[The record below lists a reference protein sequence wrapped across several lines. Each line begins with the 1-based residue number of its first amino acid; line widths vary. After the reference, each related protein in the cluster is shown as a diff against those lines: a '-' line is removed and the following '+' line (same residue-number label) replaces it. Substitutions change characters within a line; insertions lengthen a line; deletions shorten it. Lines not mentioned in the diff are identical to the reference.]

1 MTDPLHNHA
10 AIEIGSASLD
20 LMIMNHHGDIICDES
35 RDTGLGIG
43 QGGLLPPQQI
53 QDALEAL
60 SELVEIARLNEI
72 PVWRIQAVASSAL
85 RKAFNAKSIVQR
97 IHQELGLEVYL
108 LSMDEEGSLAWR
120 GASCGIQ
127 LPQGSVAVVDLG
139 GSSVEAVCG
148 TPNRM
153 LQQQSFR
160 LGYIALTDRFF
171 GNPVQYSLPQVS
183 RMNSYVDQQLQSL
196 EWQQRPRVLIA
207 VGAVAMAIASME
219 KGLLQ
224 HDPAQI
230 HGLRLSRG
238 MLRKWNDR
246 ILERSPKRR
255 RDLCPAYPNKADYL
269 LAACTVLE
277 SICTYSMRD
286 SLLISGGGL
295 RLGVLLQNFDD
306 RPYDS

>member
-1 MTDPLHNHA
+1 MSQSIHNHA

-20 LMIMNHHGDIICDES
+20 LMIMNHLGEIICDES
-35 RDTGLGIG
+35 RDTGLGVG
-43 QGGLLPPQQI
+43 QGGLLPREQI
-53 QDALEAL
+53 QDTIDAL
-60 SELVEIARLNEI
+60 SELIEVARLNEI

-85 RKAFNAKSIVQR
+85 RKAFNAKTILQR

-108 LSMDEEGSLAWR
+108 LSMEEEGSLAWQ

-127 LPQGSVAVVDLG
+127 LPEGSVAVVDLG

-160 LGYIALTDRFF
+160 LGYISITDRFF
-171 GNPVQYSLPQVS
+171 GTPARYDLPQVS
-183 RMNSYVDQQLQSL
+183 KMNTYVDSQLRTL
-196 EWQQRPRVLIA
+196 EWSQRPRVLIA

-219 KGLLQ
+219 RGLLQ

-246 ILERSPKRR
+246 ILEKTPQKR

-295 RLGVLLQNFDD
+295 RLGVLLQSLDADEN
-306 RPYDS
+306 

>member
-1 MTDPLHNHA
+1 MSEALHNHA

-20 LMIMNHHGDIICDES
+20 LMIMNHHGEIICDES

-43 QGGLLPPQQI
+43 QGGLLPPDQI
-53 QDALEAL
+53 QYAIEAL

-108 LSMDEEGSLAWR
+108 LSMEEEGSLAWR
-120 GASCGIQ
+120 GASCGIE

-148 TPNRM
+148 TPHRM

-160 LGYIALTDRFF
+160 LGYMTLTDRFF
-171 GNPVQYSLPQVS
+171 GNPVQYTLPQVS
-183 RMNSYVDQQLQSL
+183 RMNSYVDQQLKTL

-207 VGAVAMAIASME
+207 VGAVSMAIASME
-219 KGLLQ
+219 KGLLH

-246 ILERSPKRR
+246 ILERPAQKR
-255 RDLCPAYPNKADYL
+255 RDLCPAYPNKVNYL

-277 SICTYSMRD
+277 AICTYSMRD

-295 RLGVLLQNFDD
+295 RLGVLLQSFDD
-306 RPYDS
+306 PS

>member
-1 MTDPLHNHA
+1 MSQALSNFA

-20 LMIMNHHGDIICDES
+20 LMIMNHAGEIICDES
-35 RDTGLGIG
+35 RDTGLGVG
-43 QGGLLPPQQI
+43 QGGLLPPEQI
-53 QDALEAL
+53 QDAVDAL
-60 SELVEIARLNEI
+60 SELVEVARLNEI
-72 PVWRIQAVASSAL
+72 PVWKIHAVASSAL
-85 RKAFNAKSIVQR
+85 RKAFNATSILQR
-97 IHQELGLEVYL
+97 IHKDLGLEVYL
-108 LSMDEEGSLAWR
+108 LSMEEEGSLAWR
-120 GASCGIQ
+120 GASCGIDI
-127 LPQGSVAVVDLG
+127 PEGSVAVVDLG

-160 LGYIALTDRFF
+160 LGYISLTDRFF
-171 GNPVQYSLPQVS
+171 GSPAKYDLPQVS
-183 RMNSYVDQQLQSL
+183 KMNNYVHSQLKTL
-196 EWQQRPRVLIA
+196 EWNQRPRVLIA

-230 HGLRLSRG
+230 HGLRISRG

-246 ILERSPKRR
+246 ILEKSPQAR

-295 RLGVLLQNFDD
+295 RLGVLLQALEDNA
-306 RPYDS
+306 